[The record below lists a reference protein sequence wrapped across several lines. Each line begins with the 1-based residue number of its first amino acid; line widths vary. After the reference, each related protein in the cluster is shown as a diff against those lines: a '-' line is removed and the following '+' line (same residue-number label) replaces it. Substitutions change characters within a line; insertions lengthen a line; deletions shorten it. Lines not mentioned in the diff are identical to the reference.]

1 MLPIHPARH
10 RGESTVSRSYIDGRG
25 ESART
30 ASYDALVSQ
39 NVLPALRPDD
49 AVEGTNAW
57 EKGLLWAASRYDGGY
72 TLEMTIPCAQ
82 IRGDAQARPTV
93 GDIVRFDEMINDL
106 DGGRV
111 SHHRLWSTGGASRD
125 PSGFGQPPLVE

>member
-1 MLPIHPARH
+1 M
-10 RGESTVSRSYIDGRG
+10 
-25 ESART
+25 
-30 ASYDALVSQ
+30 SQ

-111 SHHRLWSTGGASRD
+111 AHQRLWFPGGASRD
-125 PSGFGQPPLVE
+125 PSGLASFFWRNERCK